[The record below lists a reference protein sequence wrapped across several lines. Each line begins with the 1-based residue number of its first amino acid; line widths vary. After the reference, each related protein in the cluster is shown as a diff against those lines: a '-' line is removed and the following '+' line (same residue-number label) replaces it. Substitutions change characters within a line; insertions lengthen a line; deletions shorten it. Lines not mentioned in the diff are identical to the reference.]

1 MMVVHVVALDVP
13 EVRHMNIALW
23 MVQALLALAFLAN
36 AARKLM
42 PLQLALVKTTP
53 LLAALPL
60 PLVRFIGA
68 AELLGAIGLIL
79 PAATKIAPVLTA
91 AAAGGIALL
100 MLCATLVHAARR
112 EYAKIGLTCGL
123 LLLAVF
129 AVYGRLVLVPIA
141 G

>member
-1 MMVVHVVALDVP
+1 MVVDVVALDVS
-13 EVRHMNIALW
+13 EVRLVNIALW
-23 MVQALLALAFLAN
+23 IVQALLALVFLASG
-36 AARKLM
+36 ARKLA
-42 PLQLALVKTTP
+42 PPEVARVKATP
-53 LLAALPL
+53 LLADLPL
-60 PLVRFIGA
+60 PFVRFIGA

-79 PAATKIAPVLTA
+79 PGATKIAPVLTPA
-91 AAAGGIALL
+91 AAVGIALL

-129 AVYGRLVLVPIA
+129 AAYGRLVLVPIA

>member
-1 MMVVHVVALDVP
+1 
-13 EVRHMNIALW
+13 MNIALW
-23 MVQALLALAFLAN
+23 IVQALLALVFLASG
-36 AARKLM
+36 ARI
-42 PLQLALVKTTP
+42 LAPAQVARVKATP
-53 LLAALPL
+53 LLADLPL
-60 PLVRFIGA
+60 PFVRFIGA

-79 PAATKIAPVLTA
+79 PGATKIASVLTPA
-91 AAAGGIALL
+91 AAVGIALL
-100 MLCATLVHAARR
+100 MLCATFVHAARR

>member
-1 MMVVHVVALDVP
+1 MVIDVVALDVP
-13 EVRHMNIALW
+13 EVRLMNIALW
-23 MVQALLALAFLAN
+23 IVQALLALVFLASG
-36 AARKLM
+36 ARKLASVQVAR
-42 PLQLALVKTTP
+42 LKATP
-53 LLAALPL
+53 LLADLPL
-60 PLVRFIGA
+60 PFVRFIGA

-79 PAATKIAPVLTA
+79 PAATKIAPVLTPA
-91 AAAGGIALL
+91 AAVGIALL
-100 MLCATLVHAARR
+100 MLCATLVHAVRR